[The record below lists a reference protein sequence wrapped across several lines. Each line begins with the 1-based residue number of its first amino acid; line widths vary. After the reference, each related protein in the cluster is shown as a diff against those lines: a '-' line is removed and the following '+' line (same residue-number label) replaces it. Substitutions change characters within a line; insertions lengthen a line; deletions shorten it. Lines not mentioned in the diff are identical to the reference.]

1 MAVSLQGVRQQLNNR
16 QKAAVLLIALGPELS
31 AKVLKHLNQTEIEQL
46 TLEIASLRQVPAEVQ
61 NLVLEEFE
69 QLAMAR
75 QYIAQ
80 GGIEYARGLLEK
92 ALGEDAASDLLE
104 RLTSSLQVRPFE
116 FIRQAD
122 PSHLLNYIQNEHP
135 QTIALVLAYLPPDQ
149 AAAILSALPPEDQAE
164 VARRIAIMDRTAP
177 DIVAE
182 VETMLER
189 KLSSVV
195 TQDFSMAGGIE
206 ALVQVLNNVD
216 RSTERGI
223 MDVLEINDPE
233 LAEEIKKRMFV
244 FEDLVML
251 DNRSI
256 QRLLREV
263 DMNEDLPLA
272 LKVASDAV
280 KAKIMQNISKR
291 AAETLEENM
300 EYLGPVR
307 LRAVEE
313 AQQRIVALVRR
324 LEEEGEIE
332 VVRGQGDELVV

>member
-177 DIVAE
+177 DI
-182 VETMLER
+182 
-189 KLSSVV
+189 
-195 TQDFSMAGGIE
+195 
-206 ALVQVLNNVD
+206 
-216 RSTERGI
+216 
-223 MDVLEINDPE
+223 
-233 LAEEIKKRMFV
+233 
-244 FEDLVML
+244 
-251 DNRSI
+251 
-256 QRLLREV
+256 
-263 DMNEDLPLA
+263 
-272 LKVASDAV
+272 
-280 KAKIMQNISKR
+280 
-291 AAETLEENM
+291 
-300 EYLGPVR
+300 
-307 LRAVEE
+307 
-313 AQQRIVALVRR
+313 
-324 LEEEGEIE
+324 
-332 VVRGQGDELVV
+332 